1 MKKTFIMAEEIKYE
15 SGAYFIKNGVMF
27 LDTEE
32 RALSMALEHK
42 EFLICV
48 SDISKK
54 QDDVSL

>member
-1 MKKTFIMAEEIKYE
+1 
-15 SGAYFIKNGVMF
+15 MF

-32 RALSMALEHK
+32 RALAMALEHK